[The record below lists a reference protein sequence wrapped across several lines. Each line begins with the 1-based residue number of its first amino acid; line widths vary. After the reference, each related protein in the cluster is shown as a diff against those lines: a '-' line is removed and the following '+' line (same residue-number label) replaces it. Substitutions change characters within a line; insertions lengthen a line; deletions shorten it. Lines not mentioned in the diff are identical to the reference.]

1 MADQIIKTVGG
12 VVGSVLG
19 ISPKA
24 PAPPV
29 LEAPKALPTMDTAA
43 VAEAKRKAIAAQ
55 QARGGRAS
63 TFLSTPSATGTT
75 DKLGA

>member
-1 MADQIIKTVGG
+1 MADRIIKTVGS

-24 PAPPV
+24 PMAPA

-55 QARGGRAS
+55 QASGGRVS
-63 TFLSTPSATGTT
+63 TFLSTPSTTGTT